1 MNERIRELRKHL
13 GLTLDKFGERLGV
26 TKTAISRLEK
36 GERNVTDQMV
46 RAICREFGVREKWL
60 RDGVAPMLEEDESLE
75 ALLGQSEIT
84 DRDRSLV
91 KAFLRL
97 DIRARAEVI
106 RFVEECARELS
117 STAADQPSAVS
128 DVASRLA
135 ELERQNQA
143 LMELVAEQRE
153 EIDQIKRE
161 DAAEALLESQPES
174 ARRLV

>member
-36 GERNVTDQMV
+36 GERSVTDQMV

-75 ALLGQSEIT
+75 ALLGQREIT

-91 KAFLRL
+91 KAFLKL
-97 DIRARAEVI
+97 DTSARAEVI

-117 STAADQPSAVS
+117 TPAADQPSTVS

-143 LMELVAEQRE
+143 LMKLVSEQRE

-161 DAAEALLESQPES
+161 DAADALLEAQPETV
-174 ARRLV
+174 RNPV